1 MWFTSAY
8 LIAVAS
14 MSPLVG
20 RLAMVFSPGVMTLT
34 SSLFFT
40 VGALVSS
47 QAMSFAVFILGR
59 VLVGVGGAG
68 VMTLSMILVLQLTS
82 KRRRGLFI
90 GLVNAGFTI
99 GLSTGAVVFGA
110 LLPTLGWV
118 SNGLADSNLE
128 LNFADTI
135 QASTIPSPSCHWVR
149 RWLRRVVQHT
159 TLCGHGLVQKQVD
172 RARETC

>member
-1 MWFTSAY
+1 MTQSTIAADLDAYEGAMWFTSAY

-14 MSPLVG
+14 MAPLVG
-20 RLAMVFSPGVMTLT
+20 RLAMIFSPGVMTLA
-34 SSLFFT
+34 SSLFFV

-47 QAMSFAVFILGR
+47 QATTFAVFIVGR
-59 VLVGVGGAG
+59 VLVGIGGAG

-118 SNGLADSNLE
+118 SNRHLLSVSGSRLADMLSSE
-128 LNFADTI
+128 RYF
-135 QASTIPSPSCHWVR
+135 
-149 RWLRRVVQHT
+149 
-159 TLCGHGLVQKQVD
+159 
-172 RARETC
+172 

>member
-1 MWFTSAY
+1 MTQSTIAADLDAYEGAMWFTSAY
-8 LIAVAS
+8 LIAAAS
-14 MSPLVG
+14 MAPLVG
-20 RLAMVFSPGVMTLT
+20 RLAMIFSPGVMTLA
-34 SSLFFT
+34 SSLFFA

-59 VLVGVGGAG
+59 VLVGIGGAG

-118 SNGLADSNLE
+118 SNRHLLSISGSRLADMLSSE
-128 LNFADTI
+128 RYF
-135 QASTIPSPSCHWVR
+135 
-149 RWLRRVVQHT
+149 
-159 TLCGHGLVQKQVD
+159 
-172 RARETC
+172 

>member
-1 MWFTSAY
+1 MDPLPDQWGIIVNSRVASNTSGMTMTQSTIAADLDAYEGAMWFTSAY

-20 RLAMVFSPGVMTLT
+20 RLAMVFSPGVMTLA

-59 VLVGVGGAG
+59 VLVGIGGAG

-110 LLPTLGWV
+110 LLPTMGWV
-118 SNGLADSNLE
+118 SN
-128 LNFADTI
+128 NFSI
-135 QASTIPSPSCHWVR
+135 
-149 RWLRRVVQHT
+149 L
-159 TLCGHGLVQKQVD
+159 TLIM
-172 RARETC
+172 R